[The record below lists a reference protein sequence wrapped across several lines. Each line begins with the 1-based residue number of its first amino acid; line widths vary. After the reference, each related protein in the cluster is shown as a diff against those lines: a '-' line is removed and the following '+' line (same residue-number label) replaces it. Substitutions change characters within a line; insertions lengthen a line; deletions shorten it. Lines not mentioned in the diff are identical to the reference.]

1 MTKVPFTII
10 FLLIIFTSVA
20 GAEVA
25 KDIADD
31 SKSVSKLPQDSWS
44 KIFSEVIK
52 KNWSGVCLTALN
64 GKADI
69 KSSVDISGHNREVA
83 NGSAEYKGYS
93 ITFENS
99 KNVKG
104 FSWLLYPRFI
114 NQKISIA
121 DFREDIRY
129 VDVPDTQNIDYIV
142 TDYETGALVDPL
154 DVNRYQIEIDSV
166 GLLLKGMY
174 QWNSEEIH
182 SNFKSYF
189 NVYCG
194 IGAAELFDIGIVL
207 GEDNPKKKKWYF
219 GSSYSAGISGGILI
233 NAINALFEIKY
244 QFTDYP
250 KLILPGDAEFRYKY
264 TYNEE
269 KDVYERARLFLDE
282 VDFSKNSVC
291 FSVTYFFN

>member
-1 MTKVPFTII
+1 MTKA
-10 FLLIIFTSVA
+10 IFTTIALLFFLTSAV
-20 GAEVA
+20 GAEIA
-25 KDIADD
+25 TDIADD
-31 SKSVSKLPQDSWS
+31 SKSVSNSPQGSLS
-44 KIFSEVIK
+44 NIFSEVII
-52 KNWSGVCLTALN
+52 KNWSGVCLTALY

-83 NGSAEYKGYS
+83 NGSADYTGYS
-93 ITFENS
+93 LTFENS

-129 VDVPDTQNIDYIV
+129 VDVADTQNIDYIV
-142 TDYETGALVDPL
+142 TDYETGVLVDPL

-166 GLLLKGMY
+166 GLMLKGMY
-174 QWNSEEIH
+174 QWNSEEKY
-182 SNFKSYF
+182 SLYKSYF

-194 IGAAELFDIGIVL
+194 IGAAELFDIGIEL

-219 GSSYSAGISGGILI
+219 GSSYSAGISGGLLI
-233 NAINALFEIKY
+233 NAINTLVEIKY

-264 TYNEE
+264 IYNEE
-269 KDVYERARLFLDE
+269 KEVYERARLFLDE
-282 VDFSKNSVC
+282 VDFAKSTVC
-291 FSVTYFFN
+291 LSATYFFN